1 MVSEV
6 RSPKIPDG
14 EEDVAMEPVLQAD
27 GTDTVND
34 EAPREPFYRQ
44 RFELIV
50 GALSVLSFLLVWE
63 WVGTS
68 GIVNPLFTS
77 SPSRIA
83 GEFRDLI
90 GDGTLT
96 ADLLASGQV
105 FVVGYGLAVVFGAV
119 VGIMIGWY
127 RTPYAVLNPFITS
140 LYATPRIALMPLMVI
155 WLGIGLWSKVAVVF
169 LGAVFPM
176 LINMQSAMRTLD
188 ADLLKA
194 ARSFGASQSD
204 IFRTI
209 ALPASVP
216 FLISG
221 LKLALGRGL
230 VGVVVAELFAATK
243 GIGYRI
249 MLAGATFQ
257 TDQVFVG
264 VLVLI
269 IASLT
274 FNTVFVSLEKRFGKW
289 RPKKA

>member
-1 MVSEV
+1 MAPEV
-6 RSPKIPDG
+6 RSARIPDG
-14 EEDVAMEPVLQAD
+14 EEDLAMEPVLHAED
-27 GTDTVND
+27 GDTFDDDV
-34 EAPREPFYRQ
+34 PRAPFYRE
-44 RFELIV
+44 RLELIL
-50 GALSVLSFLLVWE
+50 GAASVLVFLLVWE
-63 WVGTS
+63 WMGTS
-68 GIVNPLFTS
+68 GVVNPLFTS
-77 SPSRIA
+77 SPSRIVS
-83 GEFRDLI
+83 EFRDLI

-96 ADLLASGQV
+96 ADLLASGQE
-105 FVVGYGLAVVFGAV
+105 FILGYGLAVVFGAV

-127 RTPYAVLNPFITS
+127 RTPYAILNPFITS

-194 ARSFGASQSD
+194 ARSFGASQRD

-230 VGVVVAELFAATK
+230 VGVVVAELFAATE

-269 IASLT
+269 AASLV
-274 FNTVFVSLEKRFGKW
+274 FNTIFVALEKRFGKW
-289 RPKKA
+289 RPKKD